1 MYSLGVS
8 ATLCSGRGTLSMRIL
23 FLSLQLYF
31 VFFSVKKITMIK
43 NDTTYLGLIFLFLC
57 MLRSSSQVQKK
68 KKKRGKKA
76 IKTGEVIQQMVTDMV
91 DSVCL
96 QPAIQVRDC
105 SLRSLPWA
113 TMFFPVLDALDLDG
127 AL

>member
-1 MYSLGVS
+1 M
-8 ATLCSGRGTLSMRIL
+8 I
-23 FLSLQLYF
+23 Q
-31 VFFSVKKITMIK
+31 KKITMIK
-43 NDTTYLGLIFLFLC
+43 NDTTYLGLIFLFLY

-76 IKTGEVIQQMVTDMV
+76 IKTGDVIQQMVTDMV

-96 QPAIQVRDC
+96 QPAMQVRDC
-105 SLRSLPWA
+105 SLRPLPWA